1 VTAVTSTGRLV
12 GYKSIIMGSKMSPGN
27 TNINELYAVL
37 PPSVRQELEKHE
49 HLRTVP
55 QGTTLIEHGR
65 LPDGLVILNS
75 GTVQI
80 SVPCP
85 RRSASLTTGQAGKV
99 FGMRAAISGEPPDI
113 DVTCID
119 PCRVTFLPRD
129 VFLTL
134 LETKPEIYFAVAKV
148 LSADLRIADRILR
161 NFPRRCLK
169 APRIPVSRSV

>member
-1 VTAVTSTGRLV
+1 M
-12 GYKSIIMGSKMSPGN
+12 MGSTMSLENRN
-27 TNINELYAVL
+27 TNELYAML
-37 PPSVRQELEKHE
+37 PTAVCQELEKHE

-65 LPDGLVILNS
+65 LPDGLVILNA

-113 DVTCID
+113 DVTCVE
-119 PCRVTFLPRD
+119 PCRVTFL
-129 VFLTL
+129 
-134 LETKPEIYFAVAKV
+134 
-148 LSADLRIADRILR
+148 
-161 NFPRRCLK
+161 
-169 APRIPVSRSV
+169 